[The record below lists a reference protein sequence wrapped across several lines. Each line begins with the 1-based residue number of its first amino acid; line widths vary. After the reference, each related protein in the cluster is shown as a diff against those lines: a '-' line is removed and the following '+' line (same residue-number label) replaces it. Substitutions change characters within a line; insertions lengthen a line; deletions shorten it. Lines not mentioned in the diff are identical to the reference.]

1 MGARKGRVSNPDRTI
16 ERVEALIVERS
27 LASVDNPVV
36 LMVSGGSDSTALAY
50 IGADLRNRGA
60 LGFVSMLHVNHKLRG
75 EASDADAAFVESLAK
90 ALDIPL
96 FACEIDMPAL
106 MREGGNMESVARRER
121 YAAARDAVESTCRHL
136 GVPADTG
143 VVFTAHTADDRAE
156 NFYMRSIVGTGP
168 GGLRAMKHA
177 SFVQGV
183 DVRRP
188 LLELSR
194 DDLRS
199 YIESLPTG
207 RVATDAAG
215 ARWREDATNA
225 DTDRFRAFV
234 RHEIVARAKNRN
246 PRLLETL
253 TRTMNLIADEDD
265 LLEARANEILLRE
278 AAPLG
283 TSREEGFLIA
293 PAAAEVETPLLR
305 RLIYRTIALMLPPEE
320 RVDSVSIDACLDA
333 FGRSGAVANIQ
344 NDIAVSYNKQGLR
357 LEPMAAFRA
366 RRKK

>member
-16 ERVEALIVERS
+16 ERVEALIAERS

-168 GGLRAMKHA
+168 GGLRAMK
-177 SFVQGV
+177 
-183 DVRRP
+183 
-188 LLELSR
+188 LS
-194 DDLRS
+194 
-199 YIESLPTG
+199 
-207 RVATDAAG
+207 
-215 ARWREDATNA
+215 
-225 DTDRFRAFV
+225 
-234 RHEIVARAKNRN
+234 
-246 PRLLETL
+246 
-253 TRTMNLIADEDD
+253 LIH
-265 LLEARANEILLRE
+265 I
-278 AAPLG
+278 
-283 TSREEGFLIA
+283 
-293 PAAAEVETPLLR
+293 
-305 RLIYRTIALMLPPEE
+305 
-320 RVDSVSIDACLDA
+320 
-333 FGRSGAVANIQ
+333 
-344 NDIAVSYNKQGLR
+344 
-357 LEPMAAFRA
+357 
-366 RRKK
+366 